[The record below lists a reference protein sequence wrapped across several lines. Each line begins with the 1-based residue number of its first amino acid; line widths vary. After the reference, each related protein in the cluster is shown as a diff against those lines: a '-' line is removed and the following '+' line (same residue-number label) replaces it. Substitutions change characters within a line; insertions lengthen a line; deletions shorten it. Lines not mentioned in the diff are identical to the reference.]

1 MVRITHL
8 KRMAKW
14 VTHLT
19 INKKEMNFTLLMN
32 LEIIYI
38 VVQKKMEVYIHH
50 YGFRTILE
58 IGNIIVRMDI
68 EQ

>member
-1 MVRITHL
+1 MVD
-8 KRMAKW
+8 ASD
-14 VTHLT
+14 
-19 INKKEMNFTLLMN
+19 NKYEGNEFYFTD
-32 LEIIYI
+32 ESGSIYI

>member
-1 MVRITHL
+1 MVD
-8 KRMAKW
+8 ASD
-14 VTHLT
+14 
-19 INKKEMNFTLLMN
+19 NKYEEMNFTLLMN
-32 LEIIYI
+32 LESIYI